1 MVLYILQ
8 SGGIDPSKQNLNCAV
23 PMLILRTSFA
33 DHRLVVLICLL
44 YSSIAHSL
52 LCNGAIYGNPVVEDC
67 IQALSWIPFAE
78 APHSLPGASALR
90 IFAEPQQ
97 MSVPFAALPNNRR
110 PRAIVQLPKI
120 WKHSMLLHS
129 LVISLVKLEKVC

>member
-1 MVLYILQ
+1 MFLYILQ
-8 SGGIDPSKQNLNCAV
+8 SGLFDPSNQILDCAV
-23 PMLILRTSFA
+23 PMPILRTSFA
-33 DHRLVVLICLL
+33 DHRLVFLICLL
-44 YSSIAHSL
+44 YSSIAKSSF
-52 LCNGAIYGNPVVEDC
+52 CNGAIYGNPVVEDC

-78 APHSLPGASALR
+78 APQTLPGAEALR

-120 WKHSMLLHS
+120 WKHSMLLHF
-129 LVISLVKLEKVC
+129 